1 MPNANIRSSE
11 CAWHQSELKILGR
24 VVKGLRGWEFKKTT
38 EKEPIYGAGQH
49 AIDIQEGNIKCDGNY
64 KLLGFEVDAFNKAA
78 NIAGY
83 DDITQVPHEAITG
96 TIKFQKSKLDPVT
109 IVSIIGCAFT
119 EVGGAMEQG
128 AKMRE
133 VTLPWISMDILMM
146 TK

>member
-1 MPNANIRSSE
+1 MPNPNIRSSE

-24 VVKGLRGWEFKKTT
+24 LRGWEFKKTT
-38 EKEPIYGAGQH
+38 EKEALYGAGQH
-49 AIDIQEGNIKCDGNY
+49 AIDITEGNIKCDGNF

-83 DDITQVPHEAITG
+83 DDISQVPHEAITA
-96 TIKFQKSKLDPVT
+96 TIKFQKTKAEAVT
-109 IVSIIGCAFT
+109 LVNIIGVAFT

-133 VTLPWISMDILMM
+133 VTLPWIALDILQIQ
-146 TK
+146 K